1 MSPATLTKPTVNLV
15 SKSQLAK
22 LLATENITIEHSAKA
37 HTASFDTNQRK
48 LTLPIWNKASE
59 DVYDMLVAHEVG
71 HALITPKEGVYM
83 PICERVCPKNPAKF
97 FGYLNIV
104 EDIRVDLYIKNSFPG
119 VRRSYFNAFN
129 ELLKGD
135 FFDLKTRPL
144 SSLAFGDRVNVY
156 AKAGQYGFL
165 DVPFSAEEQVIVD
178 DAMKVSTFDE
188 VAAVAERIYNQSKKP
203 EQAPDEQAPAPQPTD
218 AAGQEPPCEDG
229 QGGDDQGEAD
239 ADGFCPEPQ
248 TDGESSSKSDED
260 ESDEDSDAP
269 SAGNGQEDSDSDS
282 DQSDDAQDDGDN
294 KSNRGN
300 RGGSAPSD
308 KQDEIEQ
315 DAPDLKTDTAANKA
329 FNDLQDHS
337 KNADYAYKNMP
348 RINLDAVIFDYK
360 TVLSDLSPFESSAYY
375 SGATVFA
382 KIQERNKSFV
392 LNLVKQFE
400 QKMAADTVRR
410 TKYSRTGALDMRRIS
425 NYKFSD
431 DLFLKNATVQ
441 SGKNHGMVFIMDW
454 SGSMGDYLLPTVE
467 QLIALCLFCRR
478 MNIPFEVFAFT
489 NSVPNRTDDQKFGY
503 GEYEKQHDAMIAAQA
518 LISPDYTISKTPG
531 EYSQLNFNGF
541 LEVHGIGMINFLSS
555 KMSAQDFKKG
565 AELFCQLAVNCDYSG
580 CELGKGTTRVNSP
593 HNIEKIYSLSGTP
606 LTESAFVAID
616 IVNRFKVQNRL
627 DIVNTVFLTDG
638 EPSSS
643 IGAIKYSAGNI
654 VVNMPNR
661 KQKMVYSQDITNK
674 YSTMYSTSIELIGII
689 EIFRELTGSNAIS
702 IHLTC
707 KRGSKILAD
716 RYALGNLQKSINLQ
730 QEWKDNDFFSVK
742 DIGFTESFVI
752 DAKSEILDPDDIFD
766 GLKEN
771 ASDAVIARTFIKGNQ
786 KQSTSRVL
794 LNRFSDLIA
803 KKVLA

>member
-37 HTASFDTNQRK
+37 HTASFDTNRRK

-203 EQAPDEQAPAPQPTD
+203 EQAPTPQPTD
-218 AAGQEPPCEDG
+218 GAGQEPPCEDG

-248 TDGESSSKSDED
+248 TDGESSSNNGED

-269 SAGNGQEDSDSDS
+269 SAGNGQEDSDS

-300 RGGSAPSD
+300 RGGSANPD
-308 KQDEIEQ
+308 EQDEIEQ

-337 KNADYAYKNMP
+337 KNGDYSYKNMP

-541 LEVHGIGMINFLSS
+541 LEVHNIGMINFLSS

-580 CELGKGTTRVNSP
+580 CELGKGTTRVNSA

-702 IHLTC
+702 IHLTS

-752 DAKSEILDPDDIFD
+752 DAKAEILDPDDIFD
-766 GLKEN
+766 GLKDN

>member
-37 HTASFDTNQRK
+37 HTASFDTNRRK

-83 PICERVCPKNPAKF
+83 PVCERVCPKNPAKF

-144 SSLAFGDRVNVY
+144 SSLAFGDRVNIY
-156 AKAGQYGFL
+156 AKAGQYGFI

-188 VAAVAERIYNQSKKP
+188 VCAVAERIYNQSKKP
-203 EQAPDEQAPAPQPTD
+203 EQAPAPQPTD
-218 AAGQEPPCEDG
+218 AGGQEPPCEDG
-229 QGGDDQGEAD
+229 QDGEAD
-239 ADGFCPEPQ
+239 ADSSGPAPQ
-248 TDGESSSKSDED
+248 TDPSPTNDDSD
-260 ESDEDSDAP
+260 ESDDDSDAP
-269 SAGNGQEDSDSDS
+269 SADNGQGDSDS
-282 DQSDDAQDDGDN
+282 DQSDDAQDDGDEQEGDR
-294 KSNRGN
+294 KS
-300 RGGSAPSD
+300 GGSAGSD
-308 KQDEIEQ
+308 NGEQEETEQ
-315 DAPDLKTDTAANKA
+315 DAPDLQTDAATNKA
-329 FNDLQDHS
+329 FKDLQDHS

-360 TVLSDLSPFESSAYY
+360 TVMADLSSFELNPNYC
-375 SGATVFA
+375 GAKVFA

-454 SGSMGDYLLPTVE
+454 SGSMGEYLLPTVE

-489 NSVPNRTDDQKFGY
+489 NSVPNRTDTQKFGY
-503 GEYEKQHDAMIAAQA
+503 GEYEKQHDAMIAAQS
-518 LISPDYTISKTPG
+518 LISPDYKISKIPG
-531 EYSQLNFNGF
+531 EYTQLDFNGF

-555 KMSAQDFKKG
+555 KMSAQDFRKG

-580 CELGKGTTRVNSP
+580 SELGKGTNRVWSADRNEE
-593 HNIEKIYSLSGTP
+593 IRLERIYSLSGTP
-606 LTESAFVAID
+606 LTEAAYVAID

-643 IGAIKYSAGNI
+643 IGAVRYSAGNI

-661 KQKMVYSQDITNK
+661 KQKMVYSQDIAHK
-674 YSTMYSTSIELIGII
+674 YSSMYSTSVELIGVI

-702 IHLTC
+702 IHLTS
-707 KRGSKILAD
+707 KRGSKMLAD
-716 RYALGNLQKSINLQ
+716 RYSLGNLQKSIDLQ
-730 QEWKDNDFFSVK
+730 KEWKDNDFFSVK

-752 DAKSEILDPDDIFD
+752 DAKAEIVDPDDIFD
-766 GLKEN
+766 GLKDN

>member
-203 EQAPDEQAPAPQPTD
+203 EQAPAPQPTD
-218 AAGQEPPCEDG
+218 AGGQEPPCEDG
-229 QGGDDQGEAD
+229 EGGDAQGEAD

-248 TDGESSSKSDED
+248 TDGESSSNNNED

-269 SAGNGQEDSDSDS
+269 SAGNGQEDSDS

-300 RGGSAPSD
+300 RGGSANPD
-308 KQDEIEQ
+308 EQDEIEQ

-337 KNADYAYKNMP
+337 KNGDYSYKNMP

-360 TVLSDLSPFESSAYY
+360 TVLSDLSPFESSTNY

-503 GEYEKQHDAMIAAQA
+503 GEYEKQHDAMVAAQA

-580 CELGKGTTRVNSP
+580 CELAKGTTRVNSP

-661 KQKMVYSQDITNK
+661 KQKMVYSQDITQK

-702 IHLTC
+702 IHLTS
-707 KRGSKILAD
+707 KRGSKMLAD

-766 GLKEN
+766 GLKDN

>member
-37 HTASFDTNQRK
+37 HTASFDTNRRK

-203 EQAPDEQAPAPQPTD
+203 EQAPAPQPTD
-218 AAGQEPPCEDG
+218 AAGQQPPCEDG

-239 ADGFCPEPQ
+239 ADGSCPEPQ
-248 TDGESSSKSDED
+248 TDGESSSNNNED

-360 TVLSDLSPFESSAYY
+360 TVLSDLSPFESSTNY

-580 CELGKGTTRVNSP
+580 CELAKGTTRVNSP

-643 IGAIKYSAGNI
+643 IGAIKYSSGNI

-661 KQKMVYSQDITNK
+661 KQKMVYSQDITQK

-702 IHLTC
+702 IHLTS
-707 KRGSKILAD
+707 KRGSKMLAD
-716 RYALGNLQKSINLQ
+716 RYALGNLQKSIDLQ

-752 DAKSEILDPDDIFD
+752 DAKSEIVDPDDIFE
-766 GLKEN
+766 GLKDN

>member
-203 EQAPDEQAPAPQPTD
+203 EQAPAPQPTD

-229 QGGDDQGEAD
+229 EGGDAQGEAD

-248 TDGESSSKSDED
+248 TDGESSSNNNED

-269 SAGNGQEDSDSDS
+269 SAGNGAGNGQDDSDSDQ

-531 EYSQLNFNGF
+531 EYSQINYNGF

-580 CELGKGTTRVNSP
+580 CELAKGTTRVNSP

-661 KQKMVYSQDITNK
+661 KQKMVYSQDITQK

-702 IHLTC
+702 IHLTS

>member
-203 EQAPDEQAPAPQPTD
+203 EQAPAPQPTD
-218 AAGQEPPCEDG
+218 AGGQEPPCEDG
-229 QGGDDQGEAD
+229 EGGDAQGEAD

-248 TDGESSSKSDED
+248 TDGESSSNNNED

-269 SAGNGQEDSDSDS
+269 SAGNGQEDSDS

-337 KNADYAYKNMP
+337 KNGDYSYKNMP

-360 TVLSDLSPFESSAYY
+360 TVLSDLSPFESSTNY

-503 GEYEKQHDAMIAAQA
+503 GEYEKQHDAMVAAQA

-580 CELGKGTTRVNSP
+580 CELGKGTTRVNSA

-702 IHLTC
+702 IHLTS
-707 KRGSKILAD
+707 KRGSKMLAD

-752 DAKSEILDPDDIFD
+752 DAKAEILDPDDIFD
-766 GLKEN
+766 GLKDN

>member
-37 HTASFDTNQRK
+37 HTASFDTNRRK

-83 PICERVCPKNPAKF
+83 PICERVCPQNPAKF
-97 FGYLNIV
+97 FAYLNIV
-104 EDIRVDLYIKNSFPG
+104 EDIRVDSHIKSSFPG

-135 FFDLKTRPL
+135 FFDLKSQSL
-144 SSLAFGDRVNVY
+144 SSMSFGDRVNIY
-156 AKAGQYGFL
+156 SKAGQYGFI

-178 DAMKVSTFDE
+178 DAMKVSTFDQ
-188 VAAVAERIYNQSKKP
+188 VCAVAERIYNQSKKL
-203 EQAPDEQAPAPQPTD
+203 EQSPTPQPTD
-218 AAGQEPPCEDG
+218 AAGQQPPCEDG
-229 QGGDDQGEAD
+229 QGGDAEGEAD
-239 ADGFCPEPQ
+239 ADGSGAATQKNPSP
-248 TDGESSSKSDED
+248 KND
-260 ESDEDSDAP
+260 ESDESDDDSDAP
-269 SAGNGQEDSDSDS
+269 SVSNGQGDSQS
-282 DQSDDAQDDGDN
+282 DQSDDAQDDGDEEEG
-294 KSNRGN
+294 KGN
-300 RGGSAPSD
+300 RGGSAGSSNGE
-308 KQDEIEQ
+308 QEEAEQ
-315 DAPDLKTDTAANKA
+315 DAPDLKTDAAANRA
-329 FNDLQDHS
+329 FKNLQDHS
-337 KNADYAYKNMP
+337 NNSDYAYKNMP

-360 TVLSDLSPFESSAYY
+360 TVMTDLSPFESCPNY

-441 SGKNHGMVFIMDW
+441 AGKNHGMVFIMDW

-489 NSVPNRTDDQKFGY
+489 NSVPNRTDTQKFEY
-503 GEYEKQHDAMIAAQA
+503 GEYEKQHDAMVTAQVK
-518 LISPDYTISKTPG
+518 ISPDYKISKIPG
-531 EYSQLNFNGF
+531 EYSQIDFNGF
-541 LEVHGIGMINFLSS
+541 LEVNNIGMINFLSS
-555 KMSAQDFKKG
+555 KMSAQEFRKG

-580 CELGKGTTRVNSP
+580 SELGKGMSRVWSQNR
-593 HNIEKIYSLSGTP
+593 IEEASISTKYSLSGTP
-606 LTESAFVAID
+606 LTEAAYVAID

-643 IGAIKYSAGNI
+643 IGAFKYSAGNI

-661 KQKMVYSQDITNK
+661 KQKLVFSQDIHRK
-674 YSTMYSTSIELIGII
+674 YSTMYSSSIELIGII

-702 IHLTC
+702 IHLTS
-707 KRGSKILAD
+707 KRGSKMLAD
-716 RYALGNLQKSINLQ
+716 RYALGNLQKSVDLQ

-752 DAKSEILDPDDIFD
+752 DAKAEIVDPDDIFE
-766 GLKEN
+766 GLKDN